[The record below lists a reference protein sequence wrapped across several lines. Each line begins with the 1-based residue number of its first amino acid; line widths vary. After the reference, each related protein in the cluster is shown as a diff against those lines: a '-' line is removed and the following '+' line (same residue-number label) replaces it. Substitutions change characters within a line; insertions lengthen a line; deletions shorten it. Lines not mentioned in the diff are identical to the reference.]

1 MFENHQNKQLK
12 IMRTKLILLAAIFIG
27 QFANAQINDQLK
39 SEHPIPVLNMGTF
52 HMGYTSDSHST
63 EFNENDEKNK
73 LMVHEVA
80 KAIAAFK
87 PTVIVVE
94 QKAIYNDE
102 LNKLY
107 QAYLKDSKIKIVDP
121 NEIHLL
127 GFELGR
133 LSGVNKIYGID
144 YSMGYNYRI
153 SNEIGD
159 YNDKKLYDSYME
171 ATLALLKSRDTE
183 KDVRR
188 MLYNINTKLELDAMI
203 NLNADMLTHASTP
216 GKSEGADQAA
226 RYYHRNLIMYSNL
239 NQIPLTKDDRV
250 FILMGA
256 SHTAF
261 FNMWLERSPKYQL
274 VNTLDYLKEFK

>member
-1 MFENHQNKQLK
+1 MK
-12 IMRTKLILLAAIFIG
+12 TKLILLAAIFIG
-27 QFANAQINDQLK
+27 QFANAQMNENLK
-39 SEHPIPVLNMGTF
+39 SVNQIPVLNMGTF
-52 HMGYTSDSHST
+52 HMGYTSDAQST

-73 LMVHEVA
+73 QMVHEVA
-80 KAIAAFK
+80 RAIAAFK
-87 PTVIVVE
+87 PTVIIVE
-94 QKAIYNDE
+94 QKAIYDEE

-107 QAYLKDSKIKIVDP
+107 QEYLKDPKMKIKDP
-121 NEIHLL
+121 NEVHLL

-133 LSGVNKIYGID
+133 LAGVKKIYGID
-144 YSMGYNYRI
+144 HSMGYNYKI
-153 SNEIGD
+153 PNQIGE
-159 YNDKKLYDSYME
+159 YNDKELYDSFME
-171 ATLALLKSRDTE
+171 SALTLLRSRDKE

-188 MLYNINTKLELDAMI
+188 MLYNINTKLELDALL

-250 FILMGA
+250 FILMGG